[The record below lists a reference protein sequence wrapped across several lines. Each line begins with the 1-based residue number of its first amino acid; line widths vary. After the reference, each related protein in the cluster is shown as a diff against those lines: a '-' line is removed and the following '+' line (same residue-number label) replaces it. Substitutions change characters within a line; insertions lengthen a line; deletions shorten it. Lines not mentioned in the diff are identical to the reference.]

1 MLSVLLIADCINVF
15 HLSGCGFRNLA
26 DTKMLFEASSW
37 SVSGG
42 EVLFDRSASV
52 FTGAFRIY
60 MEFLNI

>member
-1 MLSVLLIADCINVF
+1 MLSVHLIVDYINVF
-15 HLSGCGFRNLA
+15 HLSGCGFKNLA
-26 DTKMLFEASSW
+26 DTKMHFEPSLW

-42 EVLFDRSASV
+42 EGLFDRSASV